1 MVAHIK
7 SLIHSPD
14 DQLTI
19 EERNLLSIAFK
30 NITAQLRNQWRLID
44 TLEKRE
50 APRSSPHQVAL
61 MHLQKERIRR
71 ELESTCLE
79 IIELLEKYLILSSS
93 AGEEKVFYSKM

>member
-1 MVAHIK
+1 
-7 SLIHSPD
+7 
-14 DQLTI
+14 
-19 EERNLLSIAFK
+19 
-30 NITAQLRNQWRLID
+30 
-44 TLEKRE
+44 
-50 APRSSPHQVAL
+50 